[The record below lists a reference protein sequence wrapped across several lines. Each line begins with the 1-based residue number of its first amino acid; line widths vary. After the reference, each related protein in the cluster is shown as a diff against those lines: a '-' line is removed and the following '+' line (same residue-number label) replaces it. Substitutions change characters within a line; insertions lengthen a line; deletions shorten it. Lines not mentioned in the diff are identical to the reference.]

1 MIVHEPAG
9 MLSNASVLAQKCGL
23 ATLRAGHIGNVHT
36 AGT

>member
-9 MLSNASVLAQKCGL
+9 MLSNASVLAQKCGP
-23 ATLRAGHIGNVHT
+23 ATLRAGRIGNVHT